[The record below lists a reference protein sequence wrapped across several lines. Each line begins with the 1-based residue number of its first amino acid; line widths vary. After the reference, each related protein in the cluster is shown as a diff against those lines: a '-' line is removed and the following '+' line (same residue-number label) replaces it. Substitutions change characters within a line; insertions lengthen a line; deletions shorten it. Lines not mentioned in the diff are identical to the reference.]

1 MSTFELFTP
10 EYDILLAAR
19 RVANQ
24 QDMPA
29 EVYRDTLL
37 TLAEHYQR
45 LVRESHRLI
54 SRSDR
59 AEKEL
64 NRLNHQ
70 LHKLATELEYK
81 ATHDPL
87 TNVYNRGAIIDRI
100 NQTLEQ
106 NQAGLIV
113 LDIDNFKSINDNFGH
128 PFGDEI
134 ISTVAKIIKKN
145 IRGNDFVGRYGG
157 EEFLIVLNS
166 GLVNALPVAEKM
178 RLKIQEH
185 VSASQGPD
193 NVRIT
198 VSVGVAEHA
207 PGSPVN
213 RTVANADSALYQAK
227 TQGKN
232 RVIAWETLQD
242 ADEGNVRGE
251 P

>member
-70 LHKLATELEYK
+70 LHKLAIELEYK

-87 TNVYNRGAIIDRI
+87 TDVYNRGAIIERI

-113 LDIDNFKSINDNFGH
+113 LDIDNFKRINDAYGH
-128 PFGDEI
+128 PTGDRVICALMARVQRVLSETGSI
-134 ISTVAKIIKKN
+134 
-145 IRGNDFVGRYGG
+145 GRVGG
-157 EEFLIVLNS
+157 EEFTILLDGFTLRQAVKIAEDIHQSLNS
-166 GLVNALPVAEKM
+166 TPIEVLPQQLITASFG
-178 RLKIQEH
+178 
-185 VSASQGPD
+185 VSW
-193 NVRIT
+193 
-198 VSVGVAEHA
+198 A
-207 PGSPVN
+207 PPKT
-213 RTVANADSALYQAK
+213 RFDALYGCADIALYRAK
-227 TQGKN
+227 NQGRN
-232 RVIAWETLQD
+232 RVEYQ
-242 ADEGNVRGE
+242 
-251 P
+251 

>member
-87 TNVYNRGAIIDRI
+87 TNVYNRGAIIERI

-113 LDIDNFKSINDNFGH
+113 LDIDNFKRINDAYGH
-128 PFGDEI
+128 PTGDRVICALMARVQRVLAEI
-134 ISTVAKIIKKN
+134 GSI
-145 IRGNDFVGRYGG
+145 GRVGG
-157 EEFLIVLNS
+157 EEFTILLDGFTLQQAVKIAEDIHQNLNS
-166 GLVNALPVAEKM
+166 TPIEVLPQQLITASFG
-178 RLKIQEH
+178 
-185 VSASQGPD
+185 VSW
-193 NVRIT
+193 
-198 VSVGVAEHA
+198 A
-207 PGSPVN
+207 PPKTGF
-213 RTVANADSALYQAK
+213 DALYGCADIALYRAK
-227 TQGKN
+227 NQGRN
-232 RVIAWETLQD
+232 RVEYQ
-242 ADEGNVRGE
+242 
-251 P
+251 